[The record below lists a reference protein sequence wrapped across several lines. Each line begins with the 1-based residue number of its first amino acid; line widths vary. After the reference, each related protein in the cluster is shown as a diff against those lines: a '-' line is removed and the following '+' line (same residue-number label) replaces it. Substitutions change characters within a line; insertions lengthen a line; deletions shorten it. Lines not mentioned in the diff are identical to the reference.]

1 METQTEAP
9 KRKTLSDS
17 GSSTL
22 YTQEP
27 KTFSSIGTETQKI
40 PQQKKLI
47 FNSKK
52 IGKKKY
58 LDTLKQFT
66 PSNLLSSVN
75 QKPPNIINIK
85 SVKKLPTLTQPSV
98 EIDIKEANKDILRA
112 KTNSI
117 LSSCGSMPPTF
128 KQYSMEKPY
137 EHSLSRLNKGKKN
150 HLLKVSLY

>member
-9 KRKTLSDS
+9 KKRQLTDS
-17 GSSTL
+17 GSNTL
-22 YTQEP
+22 YVQEP

-58 LDTLKQFT
+58 LDALKQFT

-98 EIDIKEANKDILRA
+98 EIDIKEANKDILRSKA
-112 KTNSI
+112 NSI
-117 LSSCGSMPPTF
+117 LASSGSMPPAF
-128 KQYSMEKPY
+128 KQYSMEKPH
-137 EHSLSRLNKGKKN
+137 EHSLSRYNKKKKN